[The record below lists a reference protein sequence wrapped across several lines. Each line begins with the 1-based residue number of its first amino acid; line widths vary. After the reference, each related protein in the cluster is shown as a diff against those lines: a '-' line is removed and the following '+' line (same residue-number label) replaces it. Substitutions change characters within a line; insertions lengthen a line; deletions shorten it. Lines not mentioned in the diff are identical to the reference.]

1 MAGDR
6 TGNTAGD
13 PARDGRAWLA
23 WADDDYADDDYFDGP
38 GELMAPQPLAEA
50 GLASWADDGRAW
62 GAERDAYP
70 AAAAF
75 GPAAFGP
82 GGPAES
88 MAPGAGLGTLV
99 ERAVR
104 GDLAEMPDDEVL
116 GVVAAARR
124 LRRRAEWL
132 ELRATREF
140 AHRRWEADQPPAR
153 DKHGRWRFSNSAAE
167 HAADEI
173 AFHLTDNRAAAQDR
187 MDLALALRDRLPAMD
202 ALVAAGK
209 SDERRCQAVHDITC
223 GLSDDHARRV
233 DAALAPDAAG
243 LGYDAL
249 RRRAA
254 KLATSLDPE
263 SERERRQRATAKKAR
278 VEKFIERSGNYAF
291 AGRELPVEEA
301 LACEAYIRG
310 LAAYLRA
317 RGVTVSQRAAELMC
331 YLDLTQGRDP
341 RDRIPADPGHPEGSG
356 YSGHGNSGRA
366 AGANDGSAPDGGAYD
381 DGAYDAGAY
390 DDSARDGCSSADESG
405 DGLGPGDGDAAGGD
419 DDGGDDGGAGGDD
432 DGGGA
437 GRWPFSPPGPGKPG
451 GRAPFPASINLLV
464 PVGTLLG
471 WSTMPGE
478 AGRDIIGPEAL
489 RDLVRAASHH
499 RATRWCVTITGDD
512 RTAIAHGCA
521 RGQHPWDG
529 KPAPPQAARVTELL
543 ARLGVTLAPIAEPR
557 TAEYSAPEYS
567 APEYGAPTYGGDEQR
582 SEPGYRPSRRL
593 QHLIRA
599 RTATCPAPGC
609 GASSH
614 YCDIDHTIPW
624 PEGPTA
630 EDNLG
635 PPCRHHHRAK
645 QAPGWTLEQPEPGV
659 FRWTTPS
666 GRVYETRPTRYDI

>member
-1 MAGDR
+1 MGGRAGDL
-6 TGNTAGD
+6 ALD
-13 PARDGRAWLA
+13 ERAWLA
-23 WADDDYADDDYFDGP
+23 WADDDYFDGP
-38 GELMAPQPLAEA
+38 GELTALRPPAEA
-50 GLASWADDGRAW
+50 GPGSWADVGRAG
-62 GAERDAYP
+62 GAGCDAAP
-70 AAAAF
+70 ATATF
-75 GPAAFGP
+75 GPAPFGP
-82 GGPAES
+82 GGSAES
-88 MAPGAGLGTLV
+88 LLPGPSLGTLV
-99 ERAVR
+99 EQAVR
-104 GDLAEMPDDEVL
+104 DDLAEMPDDEVL

-140 AHRRWEADQPPAR
+140 AHRRWEAGMPPAR

-187 MDLALALRDRLPAMD
+187 MDLSLALRDRLPAMD

-209 SDERRCQAVHDITC
+209 SDERRCQAVHDITG

-233 DAALAPDAAG
+233 DAALAPDAPG

-263 SERERRQRATAKKAR
+263 SERERKRRATAKKAR

-291 AGRELPVEEA
+291 GGRELPVQEA
-301 LACEAYIRG
+301 LAGEAYIRG

-317 RGVTVSQRAAELMC
+317 HGVKVSQRAAELMC

-341 RDRIPADPGHPEGSG
+341 RDRIP
-356 YSGHGNSGRA
+356 
-366 AGANDGSAPDGGAYD
+366 
-381 DGAYDAGAY
+381 
-390 DDSARDGCSSADESG
+390 
-405 DGLGPGDGDAAGGD
+405 PGDGEAE
-419 DDGGDDGGAGGDD
+419 GDD
-432 DGGGA
+432 DGGGGA
-437 GRWPFSPPGPGKPG
+437 GPWPFSPPGPGKPG

-478 AGRDIIGPEAL
+478 AGRDIIDPTAL

-499 RATRWCVTITGDD
+499 PATRWCVTITGDD

-543 ARLGVTLAPIAEPR
+543 ARLGVTLAPIAEPS
-557 TAEYSAPEYS
+557 TGQPSTGQPSAANPS
-567 APEYGAPTYGGDEQR
+567 AASQGAGGQPA
-582 SEPGYRPSRRL
+582 EPGYRPSRQL

-599 RTATCPAPGC
+599 RNATCPAPGC

-614 YCDIDHTIPW
+614 HCDIDHTIPW
-624 PEGPTA
+624 PDGPTA
-630 EDNLG
+630 EGNLG
-635 PPCRHHHRAK
+635 PPCRRHHRAK
-645 QAPGWTLEQPEPGV
+645 QAPGWTLEQPGPGA

-666 GRVYETRPTRYDI
+666 GRVYETRPTRYDV

>member
-1 MAGDR
+1 MD
-6 TGNTAGD
+6 TD
-13 PARDGRAWLA
+13 PPRDGRAWLA
-23 WADDDYADDDYFDGP
+23 WADDDYFDGP
-38 GELMAPQPLAEA
+38 GELTVLPPPA
-50 GLASWADDGRAW
+50 GGGPALWPDGARA
-62 GAERDAYP
+62 GDAERDD

-75 GPAAFGP
+75 GP
-82 GGPAES
+82 GGAAES
-88 MAPGAGLGTLV
+88 LPPGVLLNALV
-99 ERAVR
+99 ERAIR
-104 GDLAEMPDDEVL
+104 DDLAEMADDEVL

-140 AHRRWEADQPPAR
+140 AHRRWEAGLPPAR
-153 DKHGRWRFSNSAAE
+153 DKHGRWRFQNGAAE

-173 AFHLTDNRAAAQDR
+173 AFHLTDGRAQAQDR
-187 MDLALALRDRLPAMD
+187 MDLSLVLRDRLPAMD

-263 SERERRQRATAKKAR
+263 SERERKQRATARKAR
-278 VEKFIERSGNYAF
+278 VEKFLERSGNYAF
-291 AGRELPVEEA
+291 AGRELPAEEA
-301 LACEAYIRG
+301 LASEAYIRG

-317 RGVTVSQRAAELMC
+317 RGVTASQRAAELMC

-341 RDRIPADPGHPEGSG
+341 RDRIPATAGHPGTSG
-356 YSGHGNSGRA
+356 DTDRA
-366 AGANDGSAPDGGAYD
+366 ASAHDEGTYDGS
-381 DGAYDAGAY
+381 
-390 DDSARDGCSSADESG
+390 SSADEGGDDRGSG
-405 DGLGPGDGDAAGGD
+405 EEPGDGGAEGGSD
-419 DDGGDDGGAGGDD
+419 S
-432 DGGGA
+432 GGG
-437 GRWPFSPPGPGKPG
+437 GPWPFSPPGPGKPG

-478 AGRDIIGPEAL
+478 AGRDIIDPTTL
-489 RDLVRAASHH
+489 RGLVRAASHH
-499 RATRWCVTITGDD
+499 PATRWCVTITGGD

-529 KPAPPQAARVTELL
+529 KPAPPPDDQIARLL
-543 ARLGVTLAPIAEPR
+543 RQLGVTLAPIAER
-557 TAEYSAPEYS
+557 TD
-567 APEYGAPTYGGDEQR
+567 DEQHG
-582 SEPGYRPSRRL
+582 EAGYRPGRKLR
-593 QHLIRA
+593 HLIRA

-624 PEGPTA
+624 PGGPTA
-630 EDNLG
+630 EGNLG

-666 GRVYETRPTRYDI
+666 GLSYETRPTRYDV

>member
-1 MAGDR
+1 VAMAGDR
-6 TGNTAGD
+6 AGD
-13 PARDGRAWLA
+13 PARAGRAWLA
-23 WADDDYADDDYFDGP
+23 WADDDYFDGP
-38 GELMAPQPLAEA
+38 GELTALRPPAEA
-50 GLASWADDGRAW
+50 GPGSWADDGRAG
-62 GAERDAYP
+62 GAGCDAAP
-70 AAAAF
+70 ATATF
-75 GPAAFGP
+75 GPAPFGP
-82 GGPAES
+82 GGSAES
-88 MAPGAGLGTLV
+88 LLPGPSLSGLV
-99 ERAVR
+99 EQAVR
-104 GDLAEMPDDEVL
+104 DDLTEMADDEVL
-116 GVVAAARR
+116 GVAGAARR

-140 AHRRWEADQPPAR
+140 AHRRWEADRPPGR

-173 AFHLTDNRAAAQDR
+173 AFHLTDNRAVAQDR
-187 MDLALALRDRLPAMD
+187 MDLSLALRDRLPAMD
-202 ALVAAGK
+202 ALVAAGM
-209 SDERRCQAVHDITC
+209 SDERRCQAVHDITG

-263 SERERRQRATAKKAR
+263 SERERKRRATAKKAR
-278 VEKFIERSGNYAF
+278 VEKFIERSGNCAF
-291 AGRELPVEEA
+291 AGRELPVQEA

-317 RGVTVSQRAAELMC
+317 HGVKVSQRAAELMC

-341 RDRIPADPGHPEGSG
+341 RDRIPAGSGHPGKGDHSAPDHSPHDNASDHSAPGHPAPAHPAP
-356 YSGHGNSGRA
+356 GHP
-366 AGANDGSAPDGGAYD
+366 APAHPAHDA
-381 DGAYDAGAY
+381 DGA
-390 DDSARDGCSSADESG
+390 ADESG
-405 DGLGPGDGDAAGGD
+405 DGRGPGEEPGGGEAE
-419 DDGGDDGGAGGDD
+419 GGDDGGGG
-432 DGGGA
+432 GGGA
-437 GRWPFSPPGPGKPG
+437 GPWPFSPPGPGKPG

-478 AGRDIIGPEAL
+478 AGRDIIDPTAL

-499 RATRWCVTITGDD
+499 PATRWCVTITGDD

-529 KPAPPQAARVTELL
+529 KPAPPQAARLTELL
-543 ARLGVTLAPIAEPR
+543 ARLGVTLAPIAEPSAGQSS
-557 TAEYSAPEYS
+557 TANPSAAS
-567 APEYGAPTYGGDEQR
+567 QGGGGQR
-582 SEPGYRPSRRL
+582 AEPGYRPTRQL

-599 RTATCPAPGC
+599 RNATCPAPGC

-614 YCDIDHTIPW
+614 HCDIDHTIPW
-624 PEGPTA
+624 PDGPTA
-630 EDNLG
+630 EGNLG
-635 PPCRHHHRAK
+635 PPCRRHHRAK
-645 QAPGWTLEQPEPGV
+645 QAPGWTLEQPGPGA

-666 GRVYETRPTRYDI
+666 GRVYETRPDRYDV

>member
-1 MAGDR
+1 MGGRAGDL
-6 TGNTAGD
+6 ALD
-13 PARDGRAWLA
+13 ERAWLA
-23 WADDDYADDDYFDGP
+23 WADDDYFDGP
-38 GELMAPQPLAEA
+38 GELTALRPPAEA
-50 GLASWADDGRAW
+50 GPGSWADVGRAG
-62 GAERDAYP
+62 GAGCDAAP
-70 AAAAF
+70 ATATF
-75 GPAAFGP
+75 GPAPFGP
-82 GGPAES
+82 GGSAES
-88 MAPGAGLGTLV
+88 LPPEPPLGTLV
-99 ERAVR
+99 EQAVR
-104 GDLAEMPDDEVL
+104 DDLAEMPDDEVL

-140 AHRRWEADQPPAR
+140 AHRRWEAGMPPAR

-187 MDLALALRDRLPAMD
+187 MDLSLALRDRLPAMD

-209 SDERRCQAVHDITC
+209 SDERRCQAVHDITG

-233 DAALAPDAAG
+233 DAALAPDAPG

-263 SERERRQRATAKKAR
+263 SERERKRRATAKKAR

-291 AGRELPVEEA
+291 GGRELPVQEA
-301 LACEAYIRG
+301 LAGEAYIRG

-317 RGVTVSQRAAELMC
+317 HGVKVSQRAAELMC

-341 RDRIPADPGHPEGSG
+341 RDRIP
-356 YSGHGNSGRA
+356 
-366 AGANDGSAPDGGAYD
+366 
-381 DGAYDAGAY
+381 
-390 DDSARDGCSSADESG
+390 
-405 DGLGPGDGDAAGGD
+405 PGDGEAE
-419 DDGGDDGGAGGDD
+419 GDD
-432 DGGGA
+432 DGGGGA
-437 GRWPFSPPGPGKPG
+437 GPWPFSPPGPGKPG

-478 AGRDIIGPEAL
+478 AGRDIIDPTAL

-499 RATRWCVTITGDD
+499 PATRWCVTITGDD

-543 ARLGVTLAPIAEPR
+543 ARLGVTLAPIAEPS
-557 TAEYSAPEYS
+557 TGQPSTGQPSAANPS
-567 APEYGAPTYGGDEQR
+567 AASQGAGGQPA
-582 SEPGYRPSRRL
+582 EPGYRPSRQL

-599 RTATCPAPGC
+599 RNATCPAPGC

-614 YCDIDHTIPW
+614 HCDIDHTIPW
-624 PEGPTA
+624 PDGPTA
-630 EDNLG
+630 EGNLG
-635 PPCRHHHRAK
+635 PPCRRHHRAK
-645 QAPGWTLEQPEPGV
+645 QAPGWTLHQPGPGV

-666 GRVYETRPTRYDI
+666 GRVYETRPTRYDV

>member
-1 MAGDR
+1 MGGRAGDL
-6 TGNTAGD
+6 ALD
-13 PARDGRAWLA
+13 ERAWLA
-23 WADDDYADDDYFDGP
+23 WADDDYFDGP
-38 GELMAPQPLAEA
+38 GELTALRPPAEA
-50 GLASWADDGRAW
+50 GPGSWADVGRAG
-62 GAERDAYP
+62 GAGCDAAP
-70 AAAAF
+70 ATATF
-75 GPAAFGP
+75 GPAPFGP
-82 GGPAES
+82 GGSAES
-88 MAPGAGLGTLV
+88 LLPGPSLSGLI
-99 ERAVR
+99 EQAVR
-104 GDLAEMPDDEVL
+104 DDLTEMADDEVL
-116 GVVAAARR
+116 GVAGAARR

-140 AHRRWEADQPPAR
+140 AHRRWEADRPPGR

-187 MDLALALRDRLPAMD
+187 MDLSLALRDRLPAMD

-209 SDERRCQAVHDITC
+209 SDERRCQAVHDITG

-233 DAALAPDAAG
+233 DAALAPDAPG

-263 SERERRQRATAKKAR
+263 SERERKRRATAKKAR
-278 VEKFIERSGNYAF
+278 VEKFIERSGNCAF
-291 AGRELPVEEA
+291 AGRELPVQEA
-301 LACEAYIRG
+301 LAGEAYIRG

-317 RGVTVSQRAAELMC
+317 HGVKVSQRAAELMC

-341 RDRIPADPGHPEGSG
+341 RDRIP
-356 YSGHGNSGRA
+356 
-366 AGANDGSAPDGGAYD
+366 
-381 DGAYDAGAY
+381 
-390 DDSARDGCSSADESG
+390 
-405 DGLGPGDGDAAGGD
+405 PGDGEAE
-419 DDGGDDGGAGGDD
+419 GDD
-432 DGGGA
+432 DGGGGA
-437 GRWPFSPPGPGKPG
+437 GPWPFSPPGPGKPG

-478 AGRDIIGPEAL
+478 AGRDIIDPTAL

-499 RATRWCVTITGDD
+499 PATRWCVTITGDD

-529 KPAPPQAARVTELL
+529 KPAPPQAARLTELL
-543 ARLGVTLAPIAEPR
+543 ARLGVTLAPIAEPSAGQSS
-557 TAEYSAPEYS
+557 TANPSAAS
-567 APEYGAPTYGGDEQR
+567 QGGGGQR
-582 SEPGYRPSRRL
+582 AEPGYRPTRQL

-599 RTATCPAPGC
+599 RNATCPAPGC

-614 YCDIDHTIPW
+614 HCDIDHTIPW
-624 PEGPTA
+624 PDGPTA
-630 EDNLG
+630 EGNLG
-635 PPCRHHHRAK
+635 PPCRRHHRAK
-645 QAPGWTLEQPEPGV
+645 QAPGWTLEQPGPGA

-666 GRVYETRPTRYDI
+666 GRVYETRPTRYDV